1 MEKTRTIKIS
11 DNNYKWLLKISS
23 DLQKKKEKKISFDD
37 ALKELAANDGKKNSI
52 MNFAGK
58 LELSEKDSKNMIEE
72 IYKERKI
79 ASRRLQ

>member
-23 DLQKKKEKKISFDD
+23 DLQKKKEKKVSFDD
-37 ALKELAANDGKKNSI
+37 ALKELAVNNGKKNSI

-58 LELSEKDSKNMIEE
+58 LELSEKNSKNMIEG